1 MMIDEPLEDLL
12 DELAS
17 LGCTVRSERESVRL
31 ARFVELSGITPDE
44 AEELKLMDDTELDV
58 WQALGY
64 SDAFAARL
72 ARLGAEIT
80 PDEAEELS

>member
-12 DELAS
+12 GELAS
-17 LGCTVRSERESVRL
+17 LPLRESVRL
-31 ARFVELSGITPDE
+31 ARFVELSEITPDE
-44 AEELKLMDDTELDV
+44 AEELKLMDDIELDV

-72 ARLGAEIT
+72 SRR
-80 PDEAEELS
+80 PEE

>member
-1 MMIDEPLEDLL
+1 MRLNTMTRDPLEDQIG
-12 DELAS
+12 EPAS
-17 LGCTVRSERESVRL
+17 LPLRESVRL

-72 ARLGAEIT
+72 ARLGAELT